1 VTTTGCALAA
11 AFLVS
16 TTLVIG
22 ADTQARALSPVHSP
36 TLTLDLQNMAKIS
49 VTVLE
54 EAKLTL
60 TLIYQAAGI
69 HVQWNTATADFTAIL
84 RPPPHPEAMRN
95 SRFALGYAPHNP
107 TERGHLAYV
116 LADRTEAM
124 ARGLGVPH
132 HLVLGMTMA
141 HEVAH
146 LLLPNN
152 GHSPSGIMRD
162 SWTQSDYK
170 KAGLGQLFFTKEQAR
185 LMRDALAAV
194 RLRAPG
200 APGR

>member
-1 VTTTGCALAA
+1 
-11 AFLVS
+11 
-16 TTLVIG
+16 
-22 ADTQARALSPVHSP
+22 
-36 TLTLDLQNMAKIS
+36 
-49 VTVLE
+49 
-54 EAKLTL
+54 
-60 TLIYQAAGI
+60 
-69 HVQWNTATADFTAIL
+69 
-84 RPPPHPEAMRN
+84 
-95 SRFALGYAPHNP
+95 
-107 TERGHLAYV
+107 
-116 LADRTEAM
+116 M